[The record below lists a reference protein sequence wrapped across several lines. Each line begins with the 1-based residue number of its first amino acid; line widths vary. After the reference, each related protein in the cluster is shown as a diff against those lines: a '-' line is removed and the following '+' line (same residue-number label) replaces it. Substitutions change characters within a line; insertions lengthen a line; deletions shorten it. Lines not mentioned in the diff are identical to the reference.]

1 MVASPRFTMRG
12 KKTKGKTRRD
22 ALSSLGSMMCRK
34 TALRA
39 SWTTPE
45 HATYTSYPRHWHSLD
60 WTPCNVDDERCHYS
74 RHSSSLA
81 FSIYERVAPRRCLDF
96 WGGEG
101 EGDMRRDAEART
113 LHHAWRCAPPI
124 PSIPPSTVV
133 VALAA
138 AAAEACRFIFPG
150 RRILAFFTWAA
161 WLTPRGL
168 DAGWRKPERGDLS
181 LAVEVGLGGSTKD
194 ERIRGKGRRV
204 EEKGFFLLRLRLGLW
219 IGQDGDGVSGSG
231 LAGRPQGGDGRRRFH
246 PFGIL
251 SNGLGHTQ
259 NRCWVRAAWGGS
271 PDFSADR
278 GRQFFDNVP
287 SAMATNDHVHVNSSA
302 SFFQRLASQEH
313 PTAQAWPPAPLH
325 PVRHT
330 PGLLTWRWLTHPPAS
345 PTAAR
350 GLVLM
355 LVWKRGR
362 RWLVRGANRGAGWT
376 PQHSC
381 EHRRA
386 DLFF

>member
-1 MVASPRFTMRG
+1 MSWQHVEPHHHSSSMVASPRFTMRG

-81 FSIYERVAPRRCLDF
+81 FSIYERVAPRRCLYF

-101 EGDMRRDAEART
+101 GGDMRRDAEART

-150 RRILAFFTWAA
+150 RRILAFFYM
-161 WLTPRGL
+161 GNMV
-168 DAGWRKPERGDLS
+168 DAEGSGCRMEEAGAGRS
-181 LAVEVGLGGSTKD
+181 ELGG
-194 ERIRGKGRRV
+194 GG
-204 EEKGFFLLRLRLGLW
+204 GF
-219 IGQDGDGVSGSG
+219 
-231 LAGRPQGGDGRRRFH
+231 GGID
-246 PFGIL
+246 
-251 SNGLGHTQ
+251 
-259 NRCWVRAAWGGS
+259 
-271 PDFSADR
+271 
-278 GRQFFDNVP
+278 
-287 SAMATNDHVHVNSSA
+287 
-302 SFFQRLASQEH
+302 QR
-313 PTAQAWPPAPLH
+313 
-325 PVRHT
+325 
-330 PGLLTWRWLTHPPAS
+330 
-345 PTAAR
+345 
-350 GLVLM
+350 
-355 LVWKRGR
+355 
-362 RWLVRGANRGAGWT
+362 
-376 PQHSC
+376 
-381 EHRRA
+381 
-386 DLFF
+386 